1 MVGSE
6 TLERLIQELTKMP
19 TIGKRTAQRLALY
32 LVKASQDEVAALV
45 DAIVKMKQSVR
56 FCSECGA
63 LTEQEVCSI
72 CTDPRRDHSVICVV
86 EEPGNVMRIES
97 TGEYRGLYHVLHG
110 RLSPLDG
117 IGPEDLALDR
127 LKKRIKDLG
136 ITEVIIATNPNV
148 EGEATSNYI
157 AQTLKPLGVK
167 ITGIATGV
175 PIGSDLD
182 LADEITLARAIK
194 GRGEIK

>member
-6 TLERLIQELTKMP
+6 SLERLIQELSKMP
-19 TIGKRTAQRLALY
+19 TIGRRTAQRLALY
-32 LVKASQDEVAALV
+32 LVKAPKEEVEALV
-45 DAIVKMKQSVR
+45 DAIVKMKQRIR

-63 LTEQEVCSI
+63 LTEDEICSI
-72 CTDPRRDHSVICVV
+72 CSDPKRDRSVICVV
-86 EEPGNVMRIES
+86 EEPGNVMRIEG
-97 TGEYRGLYHVLHG
+97 TGEYKGLYHVLHG

-117 IGPEDLALDR
+117 IGPEDLSLDR
-127 LKKRIKDLG
+127 LKQRIEELG
-136 ITEVIIATNPNV
+136 VSEVIIATNPNV

-157 AQTLKPLGVK
+157 AQALKPLGIR

>member
-6 TLERLIQELTKMP
+6 SLERLIQELSKMP
-19 TIGKRTAQRLALY
+19 TIGRRTAQRLALY
-32 LVKASQDEVAALV
+32 LVKAPKEEVEALV
-45 DAIVKMKQSVR
+45 DAIVKMKQRIR
-56 FCSECGA
+56 FCCECGA
-63 LTEQEVCSI
+63 LTEDEICSI
-72 CTDPRRDHSVICVV
+72 CSDPKRDRSVICVV
-86 EEPGNVMRIES
+86 EEPGNVMRIEG
-97 TGEYRGLYHVLHG
+97 TGEYKGLYHVLHG

-117 IGPEDLALDR
+117 IGPEDLSLDR
-127 LKKRIKDLG
+127 LKQRIEELG
-136 ITEVIIATNPNV
+136 VSEVIIATNPNV

-157 AQTLKPLGVK
+157 AQALKPLGIR